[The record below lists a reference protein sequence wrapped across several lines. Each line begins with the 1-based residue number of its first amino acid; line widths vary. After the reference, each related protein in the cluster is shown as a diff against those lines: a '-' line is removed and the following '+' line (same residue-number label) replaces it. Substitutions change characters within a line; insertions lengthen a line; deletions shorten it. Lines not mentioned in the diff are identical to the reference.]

1 MAEDGTDDCPGTG
14 DLTGRYVLRDDSLN
28 FSSGST
34 LDLVEDGSF
43 VREFVRDLESSRCYR
58 TWLPVMRDGLR
69 HIDLHRTLAQ
79 EDEMPTAVPG
89 LVSTSF
95 IVRAGFLEG
104 DPLGEVYVNAV
115 ND

>member
-1 MAEDGTDDCPGTG
+1 
-14 DLTGRYVLRDDSLN
+14 
-28 FSSGST
+28 
-34 LDLVEDGSF
+34 
-43 VREFVRDLESSRCYR
+43 
-58 TWLPVMRDGLR
+58 MRDGLC

-79 EDEMPTAVPG
+79 EDETPTAVPG

-115 ND
+115 NE